1 MGLFSSS
8 KSASTTSATD
18 NRTTTAGDQT
28 APQNIGTRNQQA
40 NGEGSV
46 SAGGAVRIDQRDE
59 RNFGTSLDNLKAGN
73 NATINVSTSDP
84 ALAAAALQI
93 GSDTAKAALL
103 TNLGAVT
110 ESLYSVNLAGLSA
123 AETQRAAIEALEAS
137 DQRRSEESGK
147 NLSAGYDFGRSAL
160 EQNSRIVGAGFDFA
174 RETNSE
180 AFETQRAAIE
190 ALQAS
195 DQRRE
200 RATTEAINAGLD
212 LGRQASASAET
223 VTQNALAK
231 LAEQRA
237 PDGANLTK
245 VALWVVGALA
255 AVFGLRL
262 FLLRSRSS

>member
-123 AETQRAAIEALEAS
+123 AETQRAAIEAL
-137 DQRRSEESGK
+137 
-147 NLSAGYDFGRSAL
+147 
-160 EQNSRIVGAGFDFA
+160 
-174 RETNSE
+174 
-180 AFETQRAAIE
+180 
-190 ALQAS
+190 QAS